1 MSVHQL
7 ATYKDVKK
15 FHILS
20 AIVLALSLITS
31 LVVTQKASAVFSD
44 VLVRFDRMQTSTAST
59 GTVCANPSTV
69 ATEASVRV
77 TFPTGYTVS
86 GTAGNHTVSTAT
98 TTGWP
103 AGAVAWPT
111 IATATA
117 VSSQT
122 VTYPGG
128 DLTVGTL
135 YCFNWTG
142 ASAVTT
148 QGSASN
154 TNTGTVET
162 FTSAPASIESSTYTV
177 STIADD
183 TIDVTATVPQAFSFA
198 INNTT
203 DALGTLSS
211 GSVTTSPSPR
221 TITVNTNAQGGWMV
235 WAREDATN
243 AGLYSTFATKS
254 IDTASP
260 GTAAT
265 LAAGTEGYI
274 TGISDSQGG
283 GSGTITVAGGYDY
296 DLATDGASLDST
308 LRTLATSNGTASN
321 AVLTIRNQV
330 AIAGL
335 TPAATDYSD
344 QITFVGAGMF

>member
-1 MSVHQL
+1 MVASYL
-7 ATYKDVKK
+7 NSLKSVKK
-15 FHILS
+15 IHILS
-20 AIVLALSLITS
+20 AVVLALSLVTS
-31 LVVTQKASAVFSD
+31 ILATQKASAVFSD
-44 VLVRFDRMQTSTAST
+44 VLVRFDRMQISTAST
-59 GTVCANPSTV
+59 GTICVNPSTV
-69 ATEASVRV
+69 ATEADVRV
-77 TFPTGYTVS
+77 SFPTGYAVNA
-86 GTAGNHTVSTAT
+86 TAGNHTVSTAT

-103 AGAVAWPT
+103 AGAVAWPS
-111 IATATA
+111 IATATN
-117 VSSQT
+117 VTSQV
-122 VTYPGG
+122 VTFPSG

-148 QGSASN
+148 QSGASN
-154 TNTGTVET
+154 ANTGTVET
-162 FTSAPASIESSTYTV
+162 RTSVPAQVDISTFTV
-177 STIADD
+177 STITDD

-198 INNTT
+198 IDNTT

-211 GSVTTSPSPR
+211 GSVTTSPTPR
-221 TITVNTNAQGGWMV
+221 TITINTNAQSGWLV
-235 WAREDATN
+235 WAREDVTN

-265 LAAGTEGYI
+265 LSAGTEGYI
-274 TGISDSQGG
+274 TGLSDSQGG
-283 GSGTITVAGGYDY
+283 GSGTISLGNFDY
-296 DLATDGASLDST
+296 DTGTDGASLDST
-308 LRTLATSNGTASN
+308 LRTVASSTGTASN

-335 TPAATDYSD
+335 TPAAADYSD